1 MILSAIVFI
10 FGLLIGSFLNA
21 VIYRLHSGEGIV
33 KARSH
38 CVTCE
43 HVLAWYELIPVFS
56 FIFQRGR
63 CRGCSQPIFWQY
75 PLVELGTALI
85 FVLIVSNS
93 QFLISNEFL
102 IPNIEFLNIIYYFAI
117 SSLLI
122 VVFVFDLKHYIIPDK
137 VVFPAIGLVF
147 LYRVFE
153 FLGFGIFLD
162 KLGELEIRNLEAL
175 SNPLLSAILA
185 SAFFAAVFFVSKGKW
200 LGFGDVKLVFFMG
213 LLLGWP
219 GILVALFITFILG
232 GIIGLGLIV
241 TGKKSMKSQVPF
253 GPFLVAGTFSA
264 LFWGEE
270 IMRWYL
276 GLFV

>member
-1 MILSAIVFI
+1 MFFYALIFT
-10 FGLLIGSFLNA
+10 FGLVMGSFLNA

-38 CVTCE
+38 CVTCG

-63 CRGCSQPIFWQY
+63 CRECKETISWQY
-75 PLVELGTALI
+75 PIVELGTALI

-102 IPNIEFLNIIYYFAI
+102 MPNIEFLNIIYYFAI

-137 VVFPAIGLVF
+137 VIFPAIGLVL

-175 SNPLLSAILA
+175 SNPLLSAL
-185 SAFFAAVFFVSKGKW
+185 
-200 LGFGDVKLVFFMG
+200 
-213 LLLGWP
+213 P
-219 GILVALFITFILG
+219 
-232 GIIGLGLIV
+232 
-241 TGKKSMKSQVPF
+241 P
-253 GPFLVAGTFSA
+253 
-264 LFWGEE
+264 
-270 IMRWYL
+270 R
-276 GLFV
+276 